1 MLFEIID
8 REETLARM
16 LIWMNKNFI
25 QNLCVSRYINNIY
38 LRWTLVSKQEHI
50 NFLVS
55 NWWIDNL
62 DASNDEVEV
71 LYIYGNISWWVKK
84 YVVSELIHKPLETH
98 GCLICTVATAALV
111 LKHQAISIHSTVYL
125 LCWAS
130 FVQKTQHSMRTKL
143 ESEIKLKKKKKY
155 PVV

>member
-8 REETLARM
+8 REETLTRM

-62 DASNDEVEV
+62 DASNDEV
-71 LYIYGNISWWVKK
+71 
-84 YVVSELIHKPLETH
+84 
-98 GCLICTVATAALV
+98 
-111 LKHQAISIHSTVYL
+111 
-125 LCWAS
+125 
-130 FVQKTQHSMRTKL
+130 
-143 ESEIKLKKKKKY
+143 
-155 PVV
+155 